1 MAGPQRCSTTL
12 PGGAKR
18 RHEIRFTRQKTEVGL
33 KKKPNWH
40 WATYLSPRACR
51 QRSECRDKRQ
61 AQTFLLGSFHFFSS
75 FLSFCLS
82 RVNGPGDRKQKYVGM
97 SHIWDH
103 NLLYFDWNIFFLD
116 SSCSTILHSVQDSLS
131 IMLTSAVR
139 VVCPVCV
146 CVCLLW
152 AQCMDPGG
160 CSKGYVWKQGSK
172 MLADPVAIINDS
184 DRPDLTHSITLC
196 LAHHQ
201 VI

>member
-1 MAGPQRCSTTL
+1 MQECHISETITSCIL
-12 PGGAKR
+12 
-18 RHEIRFTRQKTEVGL
+18 TE
-33 KKKPNWH
+33 
-40 WATYLSPRACR
+40 
-51 QRSECRDKRQ
+51 
-61 AQTFLLGSFHFFSS
+61 TF
-75 FLSFCLS
+75 
-82 RVNGPGDRKQKYVGM
+82 
-97 SHIWDH
+97 
-103 NLLYFDWNIFFLD
+103 FFLD

-201 VI
+201 VIQHADTWQPRLPPAASPVHQHGTRRIPLVASHNIWTRLSAIPQHCKRDARCGQRNDRYS